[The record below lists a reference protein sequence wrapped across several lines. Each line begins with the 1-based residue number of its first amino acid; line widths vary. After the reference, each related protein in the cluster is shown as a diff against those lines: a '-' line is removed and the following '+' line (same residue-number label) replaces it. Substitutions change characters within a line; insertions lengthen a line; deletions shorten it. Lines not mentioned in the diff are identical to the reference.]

1 MTDGRYLI
9 GIDVGTTSVKGGL
22 FDFTGFP
29 VAHHSV
35 AYPTARPGP
44 QRVEQDPEDWTRAI
58 DAILAVALQD
68 IPPTAVAA
76 IGLCSQVNTH
86 VCVDR
91 AGVPLLPAIVWQ
103 DGRAAAV
110 AAELDAQV
118 TAEQKLAWW
127 GADFAIG
134 ATSAVARMAWV
145 ARFRPDIWAR
155 TASVLSPKDYC
166 LLKLTGELA
175 ADPISAFDMVDG
187 SGRYIPDLLALVP
200 GAADRLPPLR
210 RFDTVIGTAIG
221 SRFPGFGPPVVNGT
235 MDGWA
240 GLPGA
245 GVSRLG
251 EGAYTSGTSEI
262 VALVSGRRVG
272 AAGIVSFPSVNGWS
286 VHAGPTQSGGDS
298 LRWFAQAAGRSVQD
312 VLQAAARADRSR
324 SRTLF
329 LPHLEGERA
338 PLWDPG
344 SRGAFVGLNSS
355 AGFQDLA
362 VAVLEGVALSAR
374 LLFEAASRAAGET
387 YGQLFLAGGGARS
400 DLWCQIRADILGAP
414 LRRSAFLDSGTLGAA
429 IIAGIGVGAFD
440 SLEAAATAMRRPGVD
455 FTPDA
460 SLKPR
465 YDDLFHLYQDTYQ
478 ALGAINARLGG
489 LA

>member
-1 MTDGRYLI
+1 MADGRYLI

-22 FDFTGFP
+22 FDFGGVP
-29 VAHHSV
+29 VAYHSV
-35 AYPTARPGP
+35 AYPTARPEP
-44 QRVEQDPEDWTRAI
+44 QRVEQNPQDWTRAI
-58 DAILAVALQD
+58 DAILAVVLKD
-68 IPPTAVAA
+68 IPPAAVAA

-86 VCVDR
+86 VFIDR
-91 AGVPLLPAIVWQ
+91 AGAPLLPAMVWQ
-103 DGRAAAV
+103 DGRAAAI

-118 TAEQKLAWW
+118 TAAQKRAWW

-134 ATSAVARMAWV
+134 ATSALARMAWV
-145 ARFRPDIWAR
+145 ARFHPDIWAR
-155 TASVLSPKDYC
+155 TAGVLSPKDYC
-166 LLKLTGELA
+166 LLKLTGVLA
-175 ADPISAFDMVDG
+175 ADPISAFDIVDG
-187 SGRYIPDLLALVP
+187 SGHYITDLLALVP

-210 RFDTVIGTAIG
+210 RFDEVIATAIG
-221 SRFPGFGPPVVNGT
+221 PRFPSLGPPVVNGT

-262 VALVSGRRVG
+262 VALVSGRRIG
-272 AAGIVSFPSVNGWS
+272 APGIVSFPPVNGWS

-298 LRWFAQAAGRSVQD
+298 LRWFAQVTGHTVED
-312 VLQAAARADRSR
+312 VLGAAALADRRR
-324 SRTLF
+324 SRALF

-344 SRGAFVGLNSS
+344 SRGAFVGLNSG

-362 VAVLEGVALSAR
+362 VAVLEGVAFSVR
-374 LLFEAASRAAGET
+374 LLFEAAACAAGGT
-387 YGQLFLAGGGARS
+387 YDQLFMAGGGARS
-400 DLWCQIRADILGAP
+400 DLWCQIRADILGAG

-429 IIAGIGVGAFD
+429 IIAAIGIGAFD
-440 SLEAAATAMRRPGVD
+440 SLEAAATAMRRPGID

-465 YDDLFHLYQDTYQ
+465 YDDLFGLYQETYQ
-478 ALGAINARLGG
+478 ALGAVNGG
-489 LA
+489 LGRLA